1 MKNNYFDLL
10 ALPMILPINLSQL
23 SLNYQQLQ
31 KQYHPDNYATASES
45 EKMAVVQKSATIN
58 AAYQTLKD
66 PIKAAEYRVALE
78 VININ
83 EEQQTIHD
91 SEFLQEQ
98 FMLREQLDEI
108 DQVHDFERLE
118 LFYDEILKRKNQVYL
133 QLLAYINQSNWLA
146 TKQPLY
152 QLRYFVKLIEQ
163 IELQQEKHFDL

>member
-1 MKNNYFDLL
+1 MKNN
-10 ALPMILPINLSQL
+10 
-23 SLNYQQLQ
+23 
-31 KQYHPDNYATASES
+31 KQ
-45 EKMAVVQKSATIN
+45 
-58 AAYQTLKD
+58 
-66 PIKAAEYRVALE
+66 
-78 VININ
+78 
-83 EEQQTIHD
+83 
-91 SEFLQEQ
+91 
-98 FMLREQLDEI
+98 LREQLDEI

>member
-1 MKNNYFDLL
+1 
-10 ALPMILPINLSQL
+10 
-23 SLNYQQLQ
+23 
-31 KQYHPDNYATASES
+31 
-45 EKMAVVQKSATIN
+45 
-58 AAYQTLKD
+58 
-66 PIKAAEYRVALE
+66 
-78 VININ
+78 
-83 EEQQTIHD
+83 
-91 SEFLQEQ
+91 
-98 FMLREQLDEI
+98 MLREQLDEI

>member
-78 VININ
+78 GININ

-91 SEFLQEQ
+91 SE
-98 FMLREQLDEI
+98 
-108 DQVHDFERLE
+108 
-118 LFYDEILKRKNQVYL
+118 FYDEILKRKNQVYL